1 MQGRVPE
8 RAAPDTLVAKHAR
21 CRPHGGGRADDDA
34 DRAAELRD
42 PVAAPPQQVRW
53 LREEPELP
61 PGEPALP
68 SGTLGNNEPAEPR
81 SPPLPNAGRRQE
93 RVDVGNVTARY
104 ETRSVP
110 AGAIAIER
118 EVQSK
123 RPTRDA
129 FPPYKTGVGKD
140 F

>member
-1 MQGRVPE
+1 MSAIAVAIAVGSQMQ
-8 RAAPDTLVAKHAR
+8 
-21 CRPHGGGRADDDA
+21 
-34 DRAAELRD
+34 
-42 PVAAPPQQVRW
+42 
-53 LREEPELP
+53 
-61 PGEPALP
+61 
-68 SGTLGNNEPAEPR
+68 
-81 SPPLPNAGRRQE
+81 PLLSNAGRRQE
-93 RVDVGNVTARY
+93 RVDVGSVTARY
-104 ETRSVP
+104 KTRSVP